1 MADQIAPLPPMETI
15 PKLIWGVYSPMA
27 FLAGCQLDVFSQ
39 FKDGPLSAEQ
49 VAEALGVGVIKL
61 RQLLFALV
69 STGLLTHSGGRF
81 SNSPEANAYL
91 VKGKL
96 NYMGS
101 RHELMSIGWDALLK
115 TANSIRTGTA
125 QAKAAFDYSST
136 PSENLEKVF
145 RGLHAGALADG
156 RMLAKRN
163 EIISCHTLVDIGGG
177 SGGLAIALAQNLPGL
192 NVTILDLPAVTQITR
207 RFVSEA
213 TMSDRIQVDT
223 WDVVHEKLVGKY
235 DAAVLRAVI
244 HTLSVDDA
252 RSVLLNI
259 GRAINPG
266 GWILIIG
273 AVLDNS
279 RLSPPTM
286 VNNNLVFLNS
296 YDGGQAYTESEYREW
311 LVEAGFRDF
320 TREIQKE
327 GHSLL
332 IARMPS

>member
-1 MADQIAPLPPMETI
+1 MADQIIPLPPMETI

-69 STGLLTHSGGRF
+69 STGLLTYSDGGF
-81 SNSPEANAYL
+81 SNSLEADAYL

-101 RHELMSIGWDALLK
+101 RHELMSIGWDSLLK
-115 TANSIRTGTA
+115 TAESIRTGTA
-125 QAKAAFDYSST
+125 QAKAAFDYSLT
-136 PSENLEKVF
+136 PEENLEKVF

-156 RMLAKRN
+156 RMLAKRS
-163 EIISCHTLVDIGGG
+163 EITTCHTLVDIGGG
-177 SGGLAIALAQNLPGL
+177 SGGLAIALVQNLHSL
-192 NVTILDLPAVTQITR
+192 NVTIMELPTVARITR
-207 RFVSEA
+207 RFVNEA
-213 TMSDRIQVDT
+213 IMSDRIQVEVR
-223 WDVVHEKLVGKY
+223 DVIRDRLVGKF

-244 HTLSVDDA
+244 HTLSTDDA
-252 RSVLLNI
+252 RSILLNI
-259 GRAINPG
+259 GQAIKPG
-266 GWILIIG
+266 GWIFIIG

-279 RLSPPTM
+279 RLSPPAM
-286 VNNNLVFLNS
+286 VNNNLALLNM
-296 YDGGQAYTESEYREW
+296 YDGGQAYTESQYREW
-311 LVEAGFRDF
+311 LVEADFRDF